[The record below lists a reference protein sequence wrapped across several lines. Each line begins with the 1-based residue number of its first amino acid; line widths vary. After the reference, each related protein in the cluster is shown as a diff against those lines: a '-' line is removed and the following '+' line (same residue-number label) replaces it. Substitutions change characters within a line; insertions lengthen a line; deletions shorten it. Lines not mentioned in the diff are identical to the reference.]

1 MTVTQRDWR
10 PEGERPDRRLCAWA
24 DGRIAA
30 RVAALMAQFCVL
42 AFGRVEGSGLL
53 EHTLTASA
61 STEIISVVG
70 GPFTKRSRG
79 RSGNLFHR

>member
-1 MTVTQRDWR
+1 
-10 PEGERPDRRLCAWA
+10 
-24 DGRIAA
+24 
-30 RVAALMAQFCVL
+30 MAQFCVL

-79 RSGNLFHR
+79 RSGDLFHR